1 VSTLISYAA
10 PFLAAIPAE
19 LVGASGLVAAVIAGL
34 VSGYGSPRMLSPQAR
49 SSDSQNWKTVEMVL
63 ESGIFLLMGLEL
75 HTLLD
80 DGSEAG
86 GPLSTVLWVA
96 LVGWVLT
103 VVIRAV
109 WVVLLVWSAGRS
121 TARQQTRQENFDAL
135 ERYIDARTAHPD
147 EDPQTLRHEILGD
160 QPRAPGWLRWLRPL
174 FARRQ
179 QQGSADDEARERWNS
194 QRMDRFFTMLRRQ
207 RATVD
212 YLTSQPIGA
221 REGALV
227 AWAGMRGAVS
237 LAAAQTLPTDT
248 PERAAL
254 VLVAFFLAGG
264 SLLIQGITLPQV
276 VERLSPPP
284 SSDDVR
290 AENDER
296 GRLLDFM
303 RQVAEQERER
313 VPDRTQKRLQLDLLA
328 AQRAALLDARD
339 DGVFDARML
348 AGAMEA
354 VDAEQISLELRG
366 GPND

>member
-1 VSTLISYAA
+1 
-10 PFLAAIPAE
+10 
-19 LVGASGLVAAVIAGL
+19 
-34 VSGYGSPRMLSPQAR
+34 
-49 SSDSQNWKTVEMVL
+49 
-63 ESGIFLLMGLEL
+63 
-75 HTLLD
+75 
-80 DGSEAG
+80 
-86 GPLSTVLWVA
+86 
-96 LVGWVLT
+96 
-103 VVIRAV
+103 
-109 WVVLLVWSAGRS
+109 
-121 TARQQTRQENFDAL
+121 
-135 ERYIDARTAHPD
+135 
-147 EDPQTLRHEILGD
+147 
-160 QPRAPGWLRWLRPL
+160 
-174 FARRQ
+174 
-179 QQGSADDEARERWNS
+179 
-194 QRMDRFFTMLRRQ
+194 MDRFFTMLRRQ